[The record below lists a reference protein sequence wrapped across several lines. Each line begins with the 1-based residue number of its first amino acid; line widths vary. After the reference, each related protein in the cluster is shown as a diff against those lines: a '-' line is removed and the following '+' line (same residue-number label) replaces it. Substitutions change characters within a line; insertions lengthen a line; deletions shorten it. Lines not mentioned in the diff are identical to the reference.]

1 MEPLS
6 VLNDLRIASPCP
18 ASWQS
23 MHGDDRVRFCDSCS
37 KSVYNLS
44 DLTAS
49 EATALIRESEG
60 HLCVR
65 LYRRADG
72 TVLTADCPVGLR
84 HAFRRRLLRLTT
96 VGVVIFAMLRSGLA
110 LYARGVD
117 LPLLPPVPTG
127 PGMTLSDWADWAS
140 RMLGMKPTYRVTM
153 GTPCPIPPP
162 TSGAP
167 GTNLLGKRRRSSH
180 RPPFREGPA
189 CTMR

>member
-18 ASWQS
+18 ASWRS
-23 MHGDDRVRFCDSCS
+23 MRGDDRVRFCDACS

-44 DLTAS
+44 DLTAT

-60 HLCVR
+60 GICLR

-84 HAFRRRLLRLTT
+84 HALRRRLLRLVT
-96 VGVVIFAMLRSGLA
+96 VGVVIFATLRSGLA

-117 LPLLPPVPTG
+117 RPALHPVPTG
-127 PGMTLSDWADWAS
+127 PGVTFSDWVDWAS
-140 RMLGMKPTYRVTM
+140 LMLGMRQPSRVTM
-153 GTPCPIPPP
+153 GMPCIVPPR

-167 GTNLLGKRRRSSH
+167 GVLLQGKVSPIES
-180 RPPFREGPA
+180 PA
-189 CTMR
+189 VAP